1 MALKGADIKAKL
13 PDGGKKNCKECGF
26 PTCFAF
32 AMKLASG
39 AISLDKC
46 PYLADDIKA
55 ELEEAM
61 APPQKLVAIG
71 TGDNALSIGN
81 EEVLY
86 RHDKTFFNPCGFALA
101 ISDNDADDVVDQK
114 IQNIKDLEF
123 ERVGL
128 TLKANLLAPVFESG
142 NKDKFVALVKNIAE
156 KSDRGM
162 VIISEDTD
170 ALFAARDA
178 VADKKPLI
186 YPITKDNIDKAIPE
200 IKKSPTPIGIRAASI
215 EDLIPLTEKLKA
227 AGIDDCVLDSGA
239 RKTQDMIKDQTFM
252 RRAALKQGERSLGYP
267 TIAFPCMMT
276 KDKMEEVVIASVALV
291 KYAGIIVLSDMTR
304 ETLQPL
310 LVQRLNVYTDPR
322 MPMTVEEKIYEIGEP
337 TEDSPVLIST
347 NWALTYFIVSSEIE
361 GAKVPVHL
369 LVKDAEGL
377 GVLTA
382 WAAGKFN
389 GDNIGPF
396 VKNSGIESKVKNK
409 KLVLPGKV
417 ARIKGEVEDALPG
430 WEIVVG
436 PREASGI
443 TGWLPDYANSLKS

>member
-1 MALKGADIKAKL
+1 MALKGADIKGKL

-39 AISLDKC
+39 AVSLDKC
-46 PYLADDIKA
+46 PHLAADVKA

-61 APPQKLVAIG
+61 APPQKLVIIG
-71 TGDNALSIGN
+71 VGDNAVSIGN

-86 RHDKTFFNPCGFALA
+86 RHDKTFINKCALTML
-101 ISDNDADDVVDQK
+101 ISDNDSDDVVDQK
-114 IQNIKDLEF
+114 IQKMKDLEF

-128 TLKANLLAPVFESG
+128 LLKADLFAPIFESG
-142 NKDKFVALVKNIAE
+142 NKDKFVALVRKIAE

-162 VIISEDTD
+162 VIISEDMD

-178 VADKKPLI
+178 CADKKPLL
-186 YPITKDNIDKAIPE
+186 YPITAENIDKAIPE
-200 IKKSPTPIGIRAASI
+200 IKKSPTPVCVKADSVEA
-215 EDLIPLTEKLKA
+215 LVPLTEKLKA
-227 AGIDDCVLDSGA
+227 EGIDDLVLDSGA
-239 RKTQDMIKDQTFM
+239 RKTLDVIKDQTLI
-252 RRAALKQGERSLGYP
+252 RRAALKQGFRSLGYP
-267 TIAFPCMMT
+267 TIMFPCFMT
-276 KDKMEEVVIASVALV
+276 KDKMEETIIASVGVV
-291 KYAGIIVLSDMTR
+291 KYPGVIVLSDMTE
-304 ETLQPL
+304 ETIQPL
-310 LVQRLNVYTDPR
+310 LVERLNIYTDPR
-322 MPMTVEEKIYEIGEP
+322 MPMTVEEKIYQIGEP
-337 TEDSPVLIST
+337 TEDSPVLLTT

-369 LVKDAEGL
+369 LVKEAEGL
-377 GVLTA
+377 GILTA

-396 VKNSGIESKVKNK
+396 VKNSGIEDKIKTK

-417 ARIKGEVEDALPG
+417 ARIKGEVEDALPD
-430 WEIVVG
+430 WEIIVG

-443 TGWLPDYANSLKS
+443 SGWLPEYAKKLKS

>member
-1 MALKGADIKAKL
+1 MALKGAEIKNML
-13 PDGGKKNCKECGF
+13 PEGGKKNCKECGF

-39 AISLDKC
+39 AITLDKC
-46 PYLADDIKA
+46 PHLDPAIKA

-71 TGDNALSIGN
+71 TGDNALNIGN

-86 RHDKTFFNPCGFALA
+86 RHDKTFVNACGFALA
-101 ISDNDADDVVDQK
+101 ISDNDSDDIVDQK
-114 IQNIKDLEF
+114 IQKIKDLEF

-142 NKDKFVALVKNIAE
+142 NRDKFVALVKKIAE
-156 KSDRGM
+156 KSNRGM

-200 IKKSPTPIGIRAASI
+200 IKKSPTPVGVRAASV
-215 EDLIPLTEKLKA
+215 EELIPLTEKLNA
-227 AGIDDCVLDSGA
+227 EGIDNCVLDSGA
-239 RKTQDMIKDQTFM
+239 RKTQDLIKDQTFM

-291 KYAGIIVLSDMTR
+291 KYAGIIVLSDMTK

-310 LVQRLNVYTDPR
+310 LVQRLNIYTDPR

-443 TGWLPDYANSLKS
+443 TGWLPDYASSLKS

>member
-1 MALKGADIKAKL
+1 MALKGAEIKNML

-39 AISLDKC
+39 AITLDKC
-46 PYLADDIKA
+46 PHLDPAVKA

-71 TGDNALSIGN
+71 TGDNALNIGN

-86 RHDKTFFNPCGFALA
+86 RHDKTFVNACGFALA
-101 ISDNDADDVVDQK
+101 ISDNDSDDLVDQK
-114 IQNIKDLEF
+114 IQKIKDLEF

-142 NKDKFVALVKNIAE
+142 NKDKFVALVKKIAE

-200 IKKSPTPIGIRAASI
+200 IKKSPTPVGVRAANV
-215 EDLIPLTEKLKA
+215 EELIPLTEKLKA
-227 AGIDDCVLDSGA
+227 EGIDNCVLDSGA
-239 RKTQDMIKDQTFM
+239 RKTQDLIKDQTFM

-291 KYAGIIVLSDMTR
+291 KYAGIIVLSDMTK

-310 LVQRLNVYTDPR
+310 LVQRLNIYTDPR

-443 TGWLPDYANSLKS
+443 TGWLPDYASSLKS